1 MKKESFFAKL
11 GRSFK
16 SLFRSSVTGKK
27 EINVLEE
34 EAIQSPMRTIIK
46 NFFSNTLAKVGL
58 IGFIFILLFSFVGS
72 LFFPMDPLYTE
83 PILKNVQPGRG
94 YLDYGSCDVKAEDI
108 KQLASGATFSVVLTN
123 DGKLCAWG
131 QDQDDVLEIP
141 SNADSGIKEIAVGDR
156 HILALTN
163 SGSIV
168 GWGRANWQQ
177 QNLPVSIKGMMRGKV
192 VHVYANEEYSAALT
206 DQGYLYTWGSV
217 TSTKLDIIPDDYQ
230 GHIVDA
236 DAAAMGMIL
245 LMDDNTV
252 RAIGSGGD
260 FKNYPEEL
268 ENGEVKVVSVKAG
281 KRNAMALDDEGNV
294 YAWGGTSFNLDTV
307 PDFGEK
313 IVQIDS
319 GKNAF
324 FAVGESG
331 KIYGWGEDAESILD
345 IPEDFE
351 AEQIFVDFFQGYA
364 ISKSGEMTAWGNEGF
379 ILGTDD
385 QGRDVL
391 TRLMHGGKITLLVGV
406 IAVLISSAIGL
417 TVGMIAGFKGGWID
431 NLLMRI
437 AEIIVSIPFMPLV
450 ITLSYMIGSSMD
462 SQSKMYLIMII
473 LGLLSWPGLA
483 RLVRAQILIE
493 REKDFVLAA
502 RAMGIKEGSIIIR
515 HIMPNVIS
523 MVLVDMTL
531 SYAVMMLQE
540 AALSFLGFGVQP
552 PNPSWGNML
561 NKAQQATTIE
571 NYWWQWI
578 LPAVCVLIAALSI
591 NLIGNALGDAIDPK
605 SNEK

>member
-58 IGFIFILLFSFVGS
+58 VGFIFILLFSFVGS

>member
-58 IGFIFILLFSFVGS
+58 VGFIFILLFSFVGS

-364 ISKSGEMTAWGNEGF
+364 ISKDGEMTAWGNEGF

>member
-1 MKKESFFAKL
+1 
-11 GRSFK
+11 
-16 SLFRSSVTGKK
+16 
-27 EINVLEE
+27 
-34 EAIQSPMRTIIK
+34 
-46 NFFSNTLAKVGL
+46 
-58 IGFIFILLFSFVGS
+58 
-72 LFFPMDPLYTE
+72 
-83 PILKNVQPGRG
+83 
-94 YLDYGSCDVKAEDI
+94 
-108 KQLASGATFSVVLTN
+108 
-123 DGKLCAWG
+123 
-131 QDQDDVLEIP
+131 
-141 SNADSGIKEIAVGDR
+141 
-156 HILALTN
+156 
-163 SGSIV
+163 
-168 GWGRANWQQ
+168 
-177 QNLPVSIKGMMRGKV
+177 
-192 VHVYANEEYSAALT
+192 
-206 DQGYLYTWGSV
+206 
-217 TSTKLDIIPDDYQ
+217 
-230 GHIVDA
+230 
-236 DAAAMGMIL
+236 
-245 LMDDNTV
+245 
-252 RAIGSGGD
+252 
-260 FKNYPEEL
+260 
-268 ENGEVKVVSVKAG
+268 
-281 KRNAMALDDEGNV
+281 
-294 YAWGGTSFNLDTV
+294 
-307 PDFGEK
+307 
-313 IVQIDS
+313 
-319 GKNAF
+319 
-324 FAVGESG
+324 
-331 KIYGWGEDAESILD
+331 
-345 IPEDFE
+345 
-351 AEQIFVDFFQGYA
+351 
-364 ISKSGEMTAWGNEGF
+364 MTAWGNEGF

>member
-364 ISKSGEMTAWGNEGF
+364 ISKDGEMTAWGNEGF

-450 ITLSYMIGSSMD
+450 IPLSYMIGSSMD

-483 RLVRAQILIE
+483 RLVRAQIMIE

>member
-331 KIYGWGEDAESILD
+331 KIYGWGEDAESILE

>member
-331 KIYGWGEDAESILD
+331 KIYGWGEDD
-345 IPEDFE
+345 
-351 AEQIFVDFFQGYA
+351 
-364 ISKSGEMTAWGNEGF
+364 
-379 ILGTDD
+379 
-385 QGRDVL
+385 
-391 TRLMHGGKITLLVGV
+391 
-406 IAVLISSAIGL
+406 
-417 TVGMIAGFKGGWID
+417 
-431 NLLMRI
+431 
-437 AEIIVSIPFMPLV
+437 
-450 ITLSYMIGSSMD
+450 
-462 SQSKMYLIMII
+462 
-473 LGLLSWPGLA
+473 
-483 RLVRAQILIE
+483 
-493 REKDFVLAA
+493 
-502 RAMGIKEGSIIIR
+502 
-515 HIMPNVIS
+515 
-523 MVLVDMTL
+523 
-531 SYAVMMLQE
+531 
-540 AALSFLGFGVQP
+540 
-552 PNPSWGNML
+552 
-561 NKAQQATTIE
+561 
-571 NYWWQWI
+571 
-578 LPAVCVLIAALSI
+578 
-591 NLIGNALGDAIDPK
+591 
-605 SNEK
+605 

>member
-324 FAVGESG
+324 FALGESG

>member
-58 IGFIFILLFSFVGS
+58 VGFIFILLFSFVGS

-364 ISKSGEMTAWGNEGF
+364 ISKDGEMTAWGNEGF

-473 LGLLSWPGLA
+473 LGLLSWSGLA

>member
-217 TSTKLDIIPDDYQ
+217 TSKLDIIPDDYQ

>member
-462 SQSKMYLIMII
+462 SQSKMYLNMII

>member
-156 HILALTN
+156 HILAPTN

>member
-324 FAVGESG
+324 FAVGES
-331 KIYGWGEDAESILD
+331 ILD

-450 ITLSYMIGSSMD
+450 STLSYMIGSSMD

>member
-1 MKKESFFAKL
+1 M
-11 GRSFK
+11 
-16 SLFRSSVTGKK
+16 
-27 EINVLEE
+27 EE

-58 IGFIFILLFSFVGS
+58 VGFIFILLFSFVGS

-163 SGSIV
+163 SGLIA

-364 ISKSGEMTAWGNEGF
+364 ISKDGEMTAWGNEGF

>member
-364 ISKSGEMTAWGNEGF
+364 ISKDGEMTAWGNEGF

>member
-177 QNLPVSIKGMMRGKV
+177 QNLSVSIKGMMRGKV

>member
-351 AEQIFVDFFQGYA
+351 AEQIVVDFFQGYA

>member
-391 TRLMHGGKITLLVGV
+391 MRLMHGGKITLLVGV

>member
-58 IGFIFILLFSFVGS
+58 VGFIFILLFSFVGS
-72 LFFPMDPLYTE
+72 LFFPMDLLYTE

>member
-578 LPAVCVLIAALSI
+578 LPAVCVLIAALNI